1 MAQTQE
7 PTVFSDRVRQVAV
20 VLGTALAV
28 VGASLGSGAAG
39 GTPIQDAAGG
49 AFAAD
54 ATVLAPAVSA
64 FSIWSAIYLGLI
76 AYAVYQALPRQAGR
90 PVHRAV
96 GWWALASVLLNA
108 AWILVVQAG
117 LLPLSLVVIV
127 VLLAVLVV
135 ILARLRTIHAS
146 GWAEA
151 IVVHGTM
158 GLYLG
163 WVLIATVANVA
174 AVLVGVG
181 FTGAGLGPE
190 AWGVIVL
197 IAAGAI
203 AVALAVWD
211 HGLLAPAFG
220 TAWGVFW
227 IGVARASGTPH
238 SWEVALTAFVVA
250 GVILVATVV
259 TRLVQRTT

>member
-1 MAQTQE
+1 M
-7 PTVFSDRVRQVAV
+7 
-20 VLGTALAV
+20 
-28 VGASLGSGAAG
+28 VGAFIGSGAAG

-54 ATVLAPAVSA
+54 ATMLAPAVPA

-90 PVHRAV
+90 AVHRCV

-117 LLPLSLVVIV
+117 LVALSLVVIA
-127 VLLAVLVV
+127 VLLADLVV
-135 ILARLRTIHAS
+135 ILMRLRVIRAS
-146 GWAEA
+146 GWADA

-174 AVLVGVG
+174 VVLVRVG
-181 FTGAGLGPE
+181 FTGAGVGPE

-203 AVALAVWD
+203 ATALAVWD
-211 HGLLAPAFG
+211 RGRIAPAFA

-238 SWEVALTAFVVA
+238 SWIVAVTAFAVA
-250 GVILVATVV
+250 GVILVVTAV
-259 TRLVQRTT
+259 TRLAQRTT

>member
-1 MAQTQE
+1 MDQTRE
-7 PTVFSDRVRQVAV
+7 PAIFSDRVRQVAV

-28 VGASLGSGAAG
+28 VGAFLGSGAAG

-54 ATVLAPAVSA
+54 ATMLAPAVPA

-90 PVHRAV
+90 AVHRAV
-96 GWWALASVLLNA
+96 GWWTLASVLLNA

-117 LLPLSLVVIV
+117 PLSLAVIV

-135 ILARLRTIHAS
+135 ILARLRTIRAS

-174 AVLVGVG
+174 AVLVGGG
-181 FTGAGLGPE
+181 FTGAGLSPE
-190 AWGVIVL
+190 AWGVMVL

-211 HGLLAPAFG
+211 RGRLAPAFG

-259 TRLVQRTT
+259 TRLAQRTT